1 MSPISFGVFLDIALI
16 CLALLAV
23 FVCLRLGFVRLVL
36 TLVAAAAAIG
46 VALLG
51 TQLLAGPV
59 ADAATPAMERFIVH
73 QGTRLLPDEDAL
85 DTIVSMSD
93 KVVTVV
99 RAVLVRMSGEDA
111 EEVEEED
118 EPREALTQMAHGAA
132 VAFYSFLIFVVLFS
146 LVFSVLRMLVER
158 VDVSR
163 VLPLVGTAD
172 RILGLLAGLLIG
184 AVVIFLPVILLRSA
198 APKLLRG
205 ALSVPEDLFSVS
217 ALLRL
222 TNSLY
227 PY

>member
-1 MSPISFGVFLDIALI
+1 MSPISFGLFLDIALI

-23 FVCLRLGFVRLVL
+23 FVCMRLGFVRLVL

-46 VALLG
+46 MALLG

-111 EEVEEED
+111 EEVEEEA

-158 VDVSR
+158 VEVSR

-172 RILGLLAGLLIG
+172 RILGLLVGLFLG

-205 ALSVPEDLFSVS
+205 ALSVPEDVFSVS

>member
-1 MSPISFGVFLDIALI
+1 MSPIGFGLYLDIALI

-23 FVCLRLGFVRLVL
+23 FVCVRKGFTRLVL
-36 TLVAAAAAIG
+36 TLIAAAAAVF
-46 VALLG
+46 VAMLG

-59 ADAATPAMERFIVH
+59 SDAATPAMERFIVH

-99 RAVLVRMSGEDA
+99 RAVLVRMGGEDTG
-111 EEVEEED
+111 EEAEEED
-118 EPREALTQMAHGAA
+118 TEPLTQMAHGLA
-132 VAFYSFLIFVVLFS
+132 VGFYSFLIFIVLFS

-158 VDVSR
+158 IEPAR
-163 VLPLVGTAD
+163 VLPFVGITD
-172 RILGLLAGLLIG
+172 RVLGLLVGLALG
-184 AVVIFLPVILLRSA
+184 VVVLFLPVILLKTVV
-198 APKLLRG
+198 PKLLHG
-205 ALSVPEDLFSVS
+205 ALNVPEDVFSVS

-222 TNSLY
+222 THSLY

>member
-1 MSPISFGVFLDIALI
+1 MSPISFGLFLDIALI

-23 FVCLRLGFVRLVL
+23 FVCMRLGFVRLVL

-46 VALLG
+46 MALLG

-118 EPREALTQMAHGAA
+118 EPQEALTQMAHGAA

-158 VDVSR
+158 VEVSR

-172 RILGLLAGLLIG
+172 RILGLLVGLFLG

-205 ALSVPEDLFSVS
+205 ALSVPEDVFSVS

>member
-36 TLVAAAAAIG
+36 TLIAAAAAIG